1 MAVTRQPIAASITPD
16 GKTVLVANHIPADR
30 ADNNNVEAVVTA
42 IDTTN
47 NATTTIRLPN
57 GSTSLRDICIS
68 PDGRF
73 AYTVHILGRYQ
84 LPTTQVERGWINSN
98 AMSVIDVIGKKL
110 LNTVLLVDVELGAAN
125 P

>member
-1 MAVTRQPIAASITPD
+1 MGPTVPPDGKTLYVCNRFNNVVAVIDLATGKETARVAVTRQPIAASITPD

-57 GSTSLRDICIS
+57 GRTSLRDICIS

-73 AYTVHILGRYQ
+73 AYTVHILGRY
-84 LPTTQVERGWINSN
+84 
-98 AMSVIDVIGKKL
+98 
-110 LNTVLLVDVELGAAN
+110 
-125 P
+125 